1 MLDISLDKNIFVF
14 NELDAAIQELDI
26 LFNTE
31 NTELIGDTNYG
42 TNWWQYLWN
51 LTPLE
56 EDLQRYLQ
64 EKIYGTYYVPKFNPV
79 IEVQHLDGTENSI
92 YYIKIS
98 LYDNRGKELTVQQ
111 YELK

>member
-1 MLDISLDKNIFVF
+1 MLDISIDNNVFIF

-56 EDLQRYLQ
+56 ENLHQYILD
-64 EKIYGTYYVPKFNPV
+64 KINSTYYVGKFNPEV
-79 IEVQHLDGTENSI
+79 EVQHLVGTENSI
-92 YYIKIS
+92 YHIKIT
-98 LYDNRGKELTVQQ
+98 LHDNRGNELTIQQ